1 MAAPDSVLTLTTAGL
16 ASNEQGFS
24 NCCFVSPSDLAALA
38 ATAGV
43 DEKTAA
49 SKGVLCAVNEGV
61 FYVKCVQ
68 CQPAALCR
76 LCRS

>member
-1 MAAPDSVLTLTTAGL
+1 MAASGVLTLTTTGL

-24 NCCFVSPSDLAALA
+24 NCCFVPPSDLAALA

-68 CQPAALCR
+68 HHPAALC
-76 LCRS
+76 